1 MKSTQH
7 STGHANGT
15 AYYMS
20 RSADVWKSALRRP
33 RPQSPSQSSMIPSMA
48 EPNRTSR

>member
-1 MKSTQH
+1 MKSTH
-7 STGHANGT
+7 RTTGHANGT

-33 RPQSPSQSSMIPSMA
+33 RPQSSSHPSMVSSMT